1 MSTNA
6 TGMFSVR
13 SVTLNAASTAV
24 QTSTIEIPA
33 GAEIIGFQWDN
44 RVAWDSATTAVG
56 TIGSAAAGT
65 QYVTSCNAKTA
76 GAVAAEAGTAAQ
88 SLLKAPSTSD
98 RLVYVTITP
107 TGATTVGQSRVSVL
121 FTGGGA

>member
-1 MSTNA
+1 MTTNA
-6 TGMFSVR
+6 TGMLSVR
-13 SVTLNAASTAV
+13 SVTLTQNSTTAV
-24 QTSTIEIPA
+24 TETIDIPA

-88 SLLKAPSTSD
+88 SLLKAASTND
-98 RLVYVTITP
+98 RKVYVTITP
-107 TGATTVGQSRVSVL
+107 TGATTVGSTRVSVL
-121 FTGGGA
+121 FNGGGA

>member
-1 MSTNA
+1 ML
-6 TGMFSVR
+6 SVR
-13 SVTLNAASTAV
+13 SVTLTQNSTTAV
-24 QTSTIEIPA
+24 TETIDIPA

-76 GAVAAEAGTAAQ
+76 GAVAADAGTAAQ

-98 RLVYVTITP
+98 RKVYVSITP

-121 FTGGGA
+121 FNGVGA